1 VGAGAQDGGGHG
13 GILHGF
19 AILLLRINMFLCKN
33 ADMRTTLDLPESL
46 FKHLK
51 ARAAL
56 EGRSLRDLVIELVER
71 GLNTRETVNPQQRF
85 LARPSVGGHSPL
97 ALPVAKLNNADLHD
111 LISEDDDE
119 RARKLM
125 AGG

>member
-1 VGAGAQDGGGHG
+1 
-13 GILHGF
+13 
-19 AILLLRINMFLCKN
+19 
-33 ADMRTTLDLPESL
+33 MRTTLDLPESL
-46 FKHLK
+46 FKYLK

-85 LARPSVGGHSPL
+85 LARPSIGGHLPL

-111 LISEDDDE
+111 LMNKDDDE